1 MSRSGSGGWFVY
13 TSGTTPPSPES
24 TDPAFPFVVP
34 DPPQGRFAA
43 IADERSPGRFILY
56 RDIALDGRYRLRMI
70 VFYVNAGNGFGV
82 AVSSANTVNEEPHFR
97 VDVVSRRAPLDS
109 QAARHVLATIFTT
122 SPGGPLRLDPD
133 EVTLD
138 LSPWENQTVRL
149 RFSVGENRAP
159 LRAGI
164 DDIRFERLP

>member
-56 RDIALDGRYRLRMI
+56 RGGWNTESATGLAALSKEINR
-70 VFYVNAGNGFGV
+70 
-82 AVSSANTVNEEPHFR
+82 
-97 VDVVSRRAPLDS
+97 
-109 QAARHVLATIFTT
+109 QAAMIAYTNAFFVYTLISLSAIPLA
-122 SPGGPLRLDPD
+122 LL
-133 EVTLD
+133 
-138 LSPWENQTVRL
+138 VR
-149 RFSVGENRAP
+149 RVK
-159 LRAGI
+159 
-164 DDIRFERLP
+164 ERD